1 MQCRSVLHDTD
12 WYQLLIHQNS
22 FSLLDPSTILTSSIS
37 LIVYIYF
44 KMLDMRAIH
53 L

>member
-1 MQCRSVLHDTD
+1 MECRSMLHDID

-22 FSLLDPSTILTSSIS
+22 FFLLDPSTILTSSIS
-37 LIVYIYF
+37 LIAYIYV